1 MQAKAQS
8 FFKAIFQLPAG
19 ARSLKRL
26 TVPIALNDIL
36 AGILVSSVAIPVG
49 LAYANL
55 MGVPAIIGL
64 YACIIPVLAY
74 AIFGS
79 SPFLIIGPDTAVSN
93 IVGVSLTAFALT
105 TPDARIQG
113 AAAIAIGVGIVSIF
127 AGKLRLGFI
136 ANFLS
141 RPILT
146 GYLAGIGIQ
155 LILSQLSIITKI
167 YAPTGNFFERA
178 LFFIHHLS
186 SIHWMT
192 FGMALFFFIFIR
204 ACIFYKPSIPAPV
217 ITVIVSI
224 LLSWG
229 FSLNQYGIMTLGK
242 LPSGLPSFEIP
253 SFNYPLTEFIETV
266 VAVTLISFSSGI
278 ITARS
283 FAATIG
289 KQVDGNKELVS
300 FGIANIISGL
310 FQSFTV
316 TGADSRTAVAINSGG
331 KTALVGIS
339 SAITIALIITFLSQ
353 PLSFLP
359 SAILSVI
366 LISTAINL
374 IDFKTFR
381 FLLKVSR
388 QEAIFVIITI
398 LGVLWVGIL
407 QGIILAVFITLLHG
421 LALSARPRDSL
432 LGMFPNTKELV
443 NLNLEPTAVPVPHCI
458 IYLFEAS
465 IIFFN
470 EGYFSS
476 RCATVLEQHEDQ
488 SIKWFILDASVMTRG
503 DASTLY
509 ALNQLYILLQTKN
522 INLIIANGHYD
533 FRNIVQKSDI
543 MDKIAGKKIY
553 QSVEI
558 ALAEISSLSQPPM
571 EPIHHA

>member
-1 MQAKAQS
+1 MKTQLR
-8 FFKAIFQLPAG
+8 FKNIFQLPAG
-19 ARSLKRL
+19 VRSLANL
-26 TVPIALNDIL
+26 TLPIAINDIV
-36 AGILVSSVAIPVG
+36 AGILVSSIAIPVG

-64 YACIIPVLAY
+64 YACIIPVLIY

-113 AAAIAIGVGIVSIF
+113 AAAIAIGVGIVSII

-155 LILSQLSIITKI
+155 LIISQLSVVTRI
-167 YAPTGNFFERA
+167 YSPPGNVVEQI
-178 LFFIHHLS
+178 LFFLNHLS

-192 FGMALFFFIFIR
+192 FGLSIVFFIFIR
-204 ACIFYKPSIPAPV
+204 ACIFFKPSIPAPI
-217 ITVIVSI
+217 ITVVISI

-229 FSLNQYGIMTLGK
+229 FNLNQHGIMMLGT
-242 LPSGLPSFEIP
+242 LPSGLPSFHIP
-253 SFNYPLTEFIETV
+253 SFNYSLTDFIETII
-266 VAVTLISFSSGI
+266 AITLISFSSGI

-283 FAATIG
+283 FAAKIG
-289 KQVDGNKELVS
+289 QQVDGNKELIG
-300 FGIANIISGL
+300 FGIANICSGF

-316 TGADSRTAVAINSGG
+316 TGADSRTAVAINSKG
-331 KTALVGIS
+331 KTSLVGIS
-339 SAITIALIITFLSQ
+339 SAITIALIITFFAH

-374 IDFKTFR
+374 IDIKTFR
-381 FLLKVSR
+381 FLLKVSH
-388 QEAIFVIITI
+388 QEAFFALLTV
-398 LGVLWVGIL
+398 LGVLWVGVL
-407 QGIILAVFITLLHG
+407 QGIILAVFVTLLHG
-421 LALSARPRDSL
+421 LILSAKPRDSQ
-432 LGMFPNTKELV
+432 LGMLPNTKELV
-443 NLNLEPTAVPVPHCI
+443 NLHLEPTAIPVPHCI

-465 IIFFN
+465 VIFYN
-470 EGYFSS
+470 EEYFSN
-476 RCATVLEQHEDQ
+476 RCATI
-488 SIKWFILDASVMTRG
+488 IKQYEGQKIHWFIIDASVMTRG

-509 ALNQLYILLQTKN
+509 ALNQLYILLQSKN
-522 INLIIANGHYD
+522 IQLVIAGGHYE
-533 FRNIVQKSDI
+533 FRNIIYKTDLI
-543 MDKIAGKKIY
+543 HKIVGKQIY

-558 ALAEISSLSQPPM
+558 ALEELNNLYKPPM
-571 EPIHHA
+571 EPATNV

>member
-1 MQAKAQS
+1 MK
-8 FFKAIFQLPAG
+8 IQLPAG
-19 ARSLKRL
+19 IRSLRGL
-26 TVPIALNDIL
+26 TLPIAFNDII

-55 MGVPAIIGL
+55 MGVPVIIGL
-64 YACIIPVLAY
+64 YACIIPVLIY

-79 SPFLIIGPDTAVSN
+79 SPFLIVGPDTAVSN

-113 AAAIAIGVGIVSIF
+113 AAAIAIGVGIVSII
-127 AGKLRLGFI
+127 AGKLRFGFI

-155 LILSQLSIITKI
+155 LVISQLSVITRI
-167 YAPTGNFFERA
+167 YSPPGNFFEQT
-178 LFFIHHLS
+178 LFFINHLS

-192 FGMALFFFIFIR
+192 FGLSIIFFIFIR
-204 ACIFYKPSIPAPV
+204 ACTYYKPSIPAPI
-217 ITVIVSI
+217 ITVIISI

-229 FSLNQYGIMTLGK
+229 FSLNQHGIMMLGT
-242 LPSGLPSFEIP
+242 LPSGLPSFHIP
-253 SFNYPLTEFIETV
+253 SFNFPLTDFIETII
-266 VAVTLISFSSGI
+266 AITLISFSSGI

-283 FAATIG
+283 FAAKIG
-289 KQVDGNKELVS
+289 QQVDGNKELIS
-300 FGIANIISGL
+300 FGVANICSGL

-316 TGADSRTAVAINSGG
+316 TGADSRTAVGINSGG

-339 SAITIALIITFLSQ
+339 SAITIALIITFFAH

-374 IDFKTFR
+374 IDVKTFR
-381 FLLKVSR
+381 FLSKVSHR
-388 QEAIFVIITI
+388 EAFFVLLTV

-421 LALSARPRDSL
+421 LSLSAKPRDTQ
-432 LGMFPNTKELV
+432 LGMLPNTKELV
-443 NLNLEPTAVPVPHCI
+443 NLHLEPTAVPVPHCI

-465 IIFFN
+465 VIFYN
-470 EGYFSS
+470 EEYFSN
-476 RCATVLEQHEDQ
+476 RCASIITQYDEQK
-488 SIKWFILDASVMTRG
+488 IRWFIIDASVMTQG

-509 ALNQLYILLQTKN
+509 AFNQLCVLLQSKN
-522 INLIIANGHYD
+522 IQLVIAGGHYE
-533 FRNIVQKSDI
+533 FRNIIYKSDLI
-543 MDKIAGKKIY
+543 EEITGRKIY

-558 ALAEISSLSQPPM
+558 ALDEINNLYKPPV
-571 EPIHHA
+571 EPLTYV

>member
-1 MQAKAQS
+1 MQAL
-8 FFKAIFQLPAG
+8 FKAFFQLPAG
-19 ARSLKRL
+19 ARSLRKL
-26 TVPIALNDIL
+26 TISTALNDIQ

-79 SPFLIIGPDTAVSN
+79 SPFLIVGPDTAVSN

-105 TPDARIQG
+105 TPDARVQG
-113 AAAIAIGVGIVSIF
+113 AAAIAIGVGIVSII

-155 LILSQLSIITKI
+155 LIVSQLSIVTRI
-167 YAPTGNFFERA
+167 YIPPGNFFQQA
-178 LFFIHHLS
+178 LFFTHHLS
-186 SIHWMT
+186 SIHWIT
-192 FGMALFFFIFIR
+192 FGIALFFFLFIR
-204 ACIFYKPSIPAPV
+204 ACIIYRPSLPAPI

-229 FSLNQYGIMTLGK
+229 LNLQQYGLMTLGK
-242 LPSGLPSFEIP
+242 LPSGLPNFEIP
-253 SFNYPLTEFIETV
+253 SFNYPLTEFIETI

-283 FAATIG
+283 FGATIG
-289 KQVDGNKELVS
+289 KKVDGNKELVS
-300 FGIANIISGL
+300 FGIANIFSGF
-310 FQSFTV
+310 FQSFTI

-339 SAITIALIITFLSQ
+339 CAVTIALIITFFVQ
-353 PLSFLP
+353 PLSYLP

-374 IDFKTFR
+374 IDVKTFQ
-381 FLLKVSR
+381 FLLKVSK
-388 QEAIFVIITI
+388 QEAIFTIITI
-398 LGVLWVGIL
+398 LGVLWVGVL

-421 LALSARPRDSL
+421 LTLSARPRDSQ
-432 LGMFPNTKELV
+432 LGMLPNTREIV
-443 NLNLEPTAVPVPHCI
+443 NLNLDPTAIPVPNCI

-465 IIFFN
+465 IVFFN
-470 EGYFSS
+470 ESYFST
-476 RCATVLEQHEDQ
+476 RCATIIEQHEGQ
-488 SIKWFILDASVMTRG
+488 PIKWFILDASVMTRG

-509 ALNQLYILLQTKN
+509 ALNQLYILLHAKN
-522 INLIIANGHYD
+522 IQLIIANGHYE
-533 FRNIVQKSDI
+533 FRNIVQKSDLL
-543 MDKIAGKKIY
+543 DKIAGKRIY

-558 ALAEISSLSQPPM
+558 ALAEISALSTHPM
-571 EPIHHA
+571 EPIKDD